1 MKKVLARFVMNTTL
15 LRMAFCRN
23 IIVGSV
29 YHLDDKDRKNPFKM
43 SAKARVLDVKNG
55 YVYYEM
61 TPRAIMRS
69 RKITSFLIFY
79 ALDV

>member
-29 YHLDDKDRKNPFKM
+29 YHLDDEGRKNPFKKLI
-43 SAKARVLDVKNG
+43 KARVVDVKNG
-55 YVYYEM
+55 YVNYETTM
-61 TPRAIMRS
+61 SAGSRS
-69 RKITSFLIFY
+69 RKITLFLMCY
-79 ALDV
+79 VLDV